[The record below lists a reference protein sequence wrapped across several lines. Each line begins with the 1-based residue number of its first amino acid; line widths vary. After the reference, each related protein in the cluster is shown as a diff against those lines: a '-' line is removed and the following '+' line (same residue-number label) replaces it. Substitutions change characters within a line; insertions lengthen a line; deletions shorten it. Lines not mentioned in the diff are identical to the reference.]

1 VVVRDLD
8 GNFVTGWGLTTE
20 GQLQHVTT
28 NRIAGRRL
36 MLQEE
41 REALAPYLTLIRD
54 FVGGRITAA
63 AFDERYQE
71 RYLADARSWSEAT
84 FEILDRLFADVD
96 FFVEDDDLRESGKGD
111 LDAAGLIEAARRA
124 LDGLSAL
131 TQGR

>member
-1 VVVRDLD
+1 
-8 GNFVTGWGLTTE
+8 
-20 GQLQHVTT
+20 
-28 NRIAGRRL
+28 

-63 AFDERYQE
+63 EFDDRYQE
-71 RYLADARSWSEAT
+71 RYLADARSWSEDT

-96 FFVEDDDLRESGKGD
+96 FFVEDDDKRDSAKGD
-111 LDAAGLIEAARRA
+111 LDAAGLSEAARRA

-131 TQGR
+131 TRAG

>member
-1 VVVRDLD
+1 M
-8 GNFVTGWGLTTE
+8 TE
-20 GQLQHVTT
+20 RQLQHVTT
-28 NRIAGRRL
+28 DRIAGRRL
-36 MLQEE
+36 MLQDE
-41 REALAPYLTLIRD
+41 REALSPYLTLIRD

-63 AFDERYQE
+63 QFDDRYQE

-96 FFVEDDDLRESGKGD
+96 FFVADDDLREPGKGD
-111 LDAAGLIEAARRA
+111 LDAAGLTEAARRA